1 MMRVTRH
8 AVERYQERIEPV
20 TKAEARARIRASVV
34 AVHQAAAFGA
44 TVVRMG
50 DGTKLILEGTCVVT
64 VLPRGWING
73 GKYPQ
78 LAGHVQ

>member
-1 MMRVTRH
+1 MRVTRH
-8 AVERYQERIEPV
+8 AVERYQERVEAV
-20 TKAEARARIRASVV
+20 TKAQARARIRSSAT

-50 DGTKLILEGTCVVT
+50 DGAKLILEGTTVVT

-73 GKYPQ
+73 GKRPH
-78 LAGHVQ
+78 L

>member
-1 MMRVTRH
+1 MRVSRH
-8 AVERYQERIEPV
+8 AVERYQERIEAV
-20 TKAEARARIRASVV
+20 TKAEARSRIRSAAV

-73 GKYPQ
+73 GKCERLSGWAQ
-78 LAGHVQ
+78 